1 VGEIVGIGRKAKMEE
16 FYAFVGR
23 LDDYKEG
30 LVIGMCFL
38 LIVAHSRLKTRDW
51 GFIVMSVVFVV
62 LSASAFIAELFL
74 ADPTVFFWQFVTLLV
89 AYGTGVY
96 IFMCD
101 VLIFGGAK
109 YLTRRWGDT
118 WVKALDYPYLVFG
131 CLGVLASVN
140 RLDIIKG
147 GVSRIYILGPL
158 VVTTAVVIRFV
169 KTRAEIGGWNKATG
183 ITDTSF

>member
-1 VGEIVGIGRKAKMEE
+1 MATMVKVGVLPLATPLRPRCHLRLHSPERERPESGSGTVGEIVGIGRKAKMEE

-101 VLIFGGAK
+101 VPRGA
-109 YLTRRWGDT
+109 D
-118 WVKALDYPYLVFG
+118 
-131 CLGVLASVN
+131 
-140 RLDIIKG
+140 
-147 GVSRIYILGPL
+147 
-158 VVTTAVVIRFV
+158 
-169 KTRAEIGGWNKATG
+169 
-183 ITDTSF
+183 